1 MRWSEA
7 VSTPASR
14 SVVSGHL
21 GGRMVELDI
30 AHEPSEPLA
39 PRDLVDL
46 FFLDQAGFPPDAS
59 LEAALKKDDGIDP
72 AILSMLLLDFPT
84 APLPH
89 MLRDLNQQRLA
100 QFRTELAARFK
111 AATLPQARDE

>member
-1 MRWSEA
+1 
-7 VSTPASR
+7 
-14 SVVSGHL
+14 
-21 GGRMVELDI
+21 MVELDI